1 MHQEES
7 RRKTE
12 YDPFELK
19 LSIEKI
25 EGGITRGRNSV
36 APIVVHDVLL
46 VSGTKQKLSDLCF
59 SSSDS
64 EDGKDHSLRL
74 NLPLNIE

>member
-7 RRKTE
+7 RRKIE

-25 EGGITRGRNSV
+25 EGGSTRGRNSV
-36 APIVVHDVLL
+36 APIVVHDVLLL

-64 EDGKDHSLRL
+64 EAGKDHSLRRTSR
-74 NLPLNIE
+74 